1 MKQRIIFAVL
11 SAAMLFTSCKEEFL
25 APDISGVETSE
36 YVLNIGDKLTLAPD
50 IKNVKG
56 NDYSWTVNGKKIA
69 NATTDYTFVARQPGT
84 FDVVFKASNKGGAA
98 DKTFKIVVEAPI
110 DISFSE
116 AIYVIPKCSVLE
128 IAPKITGPQRNDYQY
143 EWTLGD
149 AVIGKEKNIDFIEI
163 KPGNYELQLKVS
175 AGKQTETTTCNV
187 KVEEAKY
194 NAQAISI
201 LDYTPAA
208 NSYWHLT
215 SEGKKFN
222 DYIFP
227 RDKFIK
233 VISEDLK
240 KGIVKKINV
249 GNWGSSVTVGFDHTI
264 VNVAGK
270 DDIAL
275 FNGNHIPEAL
285 GFYVAYDKN
294 GNGKPDDSE
303 WYLIKP
309 KLNVEEYERTFT
321 FIGKPEFETKGKYRY
336 CTFTYEVKDNKNV
349 TKEKTISR
357 VIYDYP
363 TPLSFPGYFVE
374 NEKIEM
380 KEGWKSSYTLKGKMT
395 SITKPNFLGN
405 SMIYIDIADAVN
417 GKGEPVV
424 LPGIDFLKIQ
434 QFGIIYD
441 QDPAKGEV
449 TLRNEILSIKDN
461 HL

>member
-1 MKQRIIFAVL
+1 MKPKILF
-11 SAAMLFTSCKEEFL
+11 AMLFMAILFASCKQEVLPPE
-25 APDISGVETSE
+25 ISGIETSE
-36 YVLNIGDKLTLAPD
+36 YLLNLGDQITLAP
-50 IKNVKG
+50 NVSNLKG
-56 NDYSWTVNGKKIA
+56 NRYEWTLNGKKIPDA
-69 NATTDYTFVARQPGT
+69 LLNYTFIANQPGT
-84 FDVVFKASNKGGAA
+84 FMVLFKAENKGG
-98 DKTFKIVVEAPI
+98 KTEQAFKIEVEAPI

-143 EWTLGD
+143 EWTLGE
-149 AVIGKEKNIDFIEI
+149 AVIGKEKNIDFIEV

-270 DDIAL
+270 DDIVL

-309 KLNVEEYERTFT
+309 KLNVEDYERTFT
-321 FIGKPEFETKGKYRY
+321 FIGKPEFETKGNNRY
-336 CTFTYEVKDNKNV
+336 CRFTYEVKDNKNV
-349 TKEKTISR
+349 TEEKTISR
-357 VIYDYP
+357 VIYDHP

-374 NEKIEM
+374 NEKIEI

-395 SITKPNFLGN
+395 TITKPNFLGN
-405 SMIYIDIADAVN
+405 SMIYINIADAVN
-417 GKGEPVV
+417 EKGEPVV

-434 QFGIIYD
+434 QFGIIYG
-441 QDPAKGEV
+441 QYPAKSEV